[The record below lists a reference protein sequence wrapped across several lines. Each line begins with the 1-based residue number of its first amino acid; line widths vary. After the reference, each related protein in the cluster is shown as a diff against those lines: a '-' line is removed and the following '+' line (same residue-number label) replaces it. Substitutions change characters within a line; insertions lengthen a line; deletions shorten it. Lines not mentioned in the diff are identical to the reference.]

1 MNFKDID
8 FSKVAHILDS
18 MSDEEKENLGKMAQ
32 DMMNQNQQ
40 QSEPEPEEEMDFFEF
55 LHIQEDEYTDLPGTV
70 LDEIEAAADM
80 EMYYEEDMD
89 ADFSAVILFYA
100 KAMLNMLRKYHYPM
114 YRDVLGM
121 SQNVATTTLYS
132 YLAPLMQEE
141 NIEKLGNSH
150 LWIAHRECLQS
161 LSILLSRA
169 EYDRV
174 NYQEVQMMKDVL
186 FNKKALLLVKEVI

>member
-32 DMMNQNQQ
+32 DMMNQNQA
-40 QSEPEPEEEMDFFEF
+40 EPAEEEEDVDFFEF
-55 LHIQEDEYTDLPGTV
+55 LHIQEDDYTDLPGTV
-70 LDEIEAAADM
+70 LDEIEAAVDM
-80 EMYYEEDMD
+80 EVYYEEDMD

-100 KAMLNMLRKYHYPM
+100 KAMLNMLRKYHYPI

-121 SQNVATTTLYS
+121 NQNVATTTLYS

-141 NIEKLGNSH
+141 NIQKLGNSH
-150 LWIAHRECLQS
+150 LWIAHRECLQT
-161 LSILLSRA
+161 LTILLSRA
-169 EYDRV
+169 EYDTV
-174 NYQEVQMMKDVL
+174 NYQEVQMMKETL
-186 FNKKALLLVKEVI
+186 FNKKALLNVKEVI